1 MISSLRGTFV
11 IVAAA
16 ALAPGVAA
24 QTVEEHVAQGVAAGR
39 AHPDIALRHFEAAL
53 ALDSTDYEA
62 NWRAA
67 VALIDIGK
75 QTPDEVSS
83 PERDSLYALA
93 ERYARRAVEAKLL
106 GGDGHYALAAAI
118 GRASLTKGKRE
129 RVQRARDIRVEALK
143 ALELN
148 PEDDRAWHVLGR
160 WHAEIERLSG
170 IQKFFAKNMFGG
182 DFLKL
187 ASWDQAVEAMQKAVA
202 FYPES
207 IYHRLDLARIFVDLK
222 RYPEAREQLAVIDTL
237 ADVDV
242 QDPTYKVE
250 AHQLATEIA
259 DR

>member
-1 MISSLRGTFV
+1 MIAL
-11 IVAAA
+11 AA
-16 ALAPGVAA
+16 ALVPGTAAA
-24 QTVEEHVAQGVAAGR
+24 QTVEEDIAQGVAAGR
-39 AHPDIALRHFEAAL
+39 AHPDVALRHFEAAL
-53 ALDSTDYEA
+53 ALDSTNYEA

-93 ERYARRAVEAKLL
+93 EVYARRAVDAKLL
-106 GGDGHYALAAAI
+106 GEDGHYALAAAI

-129 RVQRARDIRVEALK
+129 RVQRAREIRVEALK
-143 ALELN
+143 ALELD

-187 ASWDQAVEAMQKAVA
+187 ASWDQAVEAMQKAVT
-202 FYPES
+202 FDPQS
-207 IYHRLDLARIFVDLK
+207 IYHRLDLARIYVDLK
-222 RYPEAREQLAVIDTL
+222 RYPEAREQLATIDTL
-237 ADVDV
+237 PEVDV
-242 QDPTYKVE
+242 MDPTYKVD
-250 AHQLATEIA
+250 ARQLAEEIA
-259 DR
+259 GR

>member
-1 MISSLRGTFV
+1 V
-11 IVAAA
+11 IALAA
-16 ALAPGVAA
+16 ALVPGTAAA
-24 QTVEEHVAQGVAAGR
+24 QTVEEDIAQGVAAGR
-39 AHPDIALRHFEAAL
+39 AHPDVALRHFEAAL
-53 ALDSTDYEA
+53 ALDSTNYEA

-93 ERYARRAVEAKLL
+93 EVYARRAVDAKLL
-106 GGDGHYALAAAI
+106 GEDGHYALAAAI

-129 RVQRARDIRVEALK
+129 RVQRAREIRVEALK
-143 ALELN
+143 ALELD

-187 ASWDQAVEAMQKAVA
+187 ASWDQAVEAMQKAVT
-202 FYPES
+202 FDPQS
-207 IYHRLDLARIFVDLK
+207 IYHRLDLARIYVDLK
-222 RYPEAREQLAVIDTL
+222 RYPEAREQLATIDTL
-237 ADVDV
+237 PEVDV
-242 QDPTYKVE
+242 MDPTYKVD
-250 AHQLATEIA
+250 ARQLAEEIA
-259 DR
+259 GR